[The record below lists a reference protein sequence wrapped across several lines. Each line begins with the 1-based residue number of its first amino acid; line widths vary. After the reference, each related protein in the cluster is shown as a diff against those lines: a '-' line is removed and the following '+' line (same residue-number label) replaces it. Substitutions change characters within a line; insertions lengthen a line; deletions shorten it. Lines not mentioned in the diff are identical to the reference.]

1 MALRVY
7 SADAGGFQL
16 LDERDVE
23 IGWVRDRMVGFR
35 GFTNELEARQATLV
49 TYEALGQWLA
59 RQRGLTPQ
67 AAAVDGTTLL
77 GVDEW
82 GRISIG
88 AEEIGALH
96 RPGARSPGGP
106 DGFAIELHLPRNIN
120 EGAAIGAA
128 SVMHHALERWR
139 SAEGQQEHAMAG
151 A

>member
-7 SADAGGFQL
+7 GAAAGGFQL

-35 GFTNELEARQATLV
+35 GFASELEARHATLIA
-49 TYEALGQWLA
+49 YDALGQWLA
-59 RQRGLTPQ
+59 RQRGITHQP
-67 AAAVDGTTLL
+67 AADDGTTLL

-88 AEEIGALH
+88 PEEIGALH

-106 DGFAIELHLPRNIN
+106 EGFAIELHLPRNIN

-139 SAEGQQEHAMAG
+139 SVEGQEEHAMAG